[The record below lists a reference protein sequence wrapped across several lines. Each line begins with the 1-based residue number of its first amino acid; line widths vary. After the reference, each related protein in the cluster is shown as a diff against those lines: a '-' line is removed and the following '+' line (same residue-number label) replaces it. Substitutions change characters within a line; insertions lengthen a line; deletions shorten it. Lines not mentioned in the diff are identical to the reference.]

1 MESQTILLIFLAA
14 ISALG
19 IAVFQYLKS
28 KKERTKRSFMLA
40 LLRFVSIFG
49 ILLLLINPKFTNTS
63 YVLEKSNLVL
73 AVDNSQSIN
82 YFKSTDEV
90 TTFVASIRENK
101 NIQEKYN
108 ISTFTFGNTLKAQD
122 TFSFSENQTNVTSA
136 FKELQDIYK
145 GKVAPTVIITDGN
158 QTYGEAYQY
167 AAKKYKQDVYPVIV
181 GDTTS
186 YQDLKISQ
194 LNANRYA
201 FLNNKF
207 PVEII
212 ANYNGNSAVS
222 TKLNVF
228 QNGRV
233 IYSQSLSFS
242 KEKTSEIVQVTL
254 PVTSI
259 GVKTYT
265 VSLQAL
271 DAEKN
276 TVNNKKS
283 FGIEVIDERTNV
295 LILTSIIHPDLGT
308 LKKSIESNEQR
319 NVTIKNSD
327 EPDINLKDY
336 QAVLLYQPNVSF
348 KPYYETIKT
357 LGINTFTIT
366 GTRTDYRFLN
376 DNGELFT
383 RELSAQVEDYQAEF
397 NSNFSTFQVDDIG
410 FSNFPPLVD
419 EFGEVSIKKAHT
431 PLLMQTISG
440 LPTGS
445 SLLTTIEDGT
455 QRHAVLFGEGIWRW
469 RAQSYLDNQSFE
481 PFDEFV
487 GKLIQYLAS
496 KERRNRLNINYNSFY
511 NGGDNIV
518 IAAQYFD
525 KNYEF
530 DARAKLSMVVI
541 GERNNTRQEIPMVLK
556 NNRYEVDLSSLTPD
570 SYKFSVTVAGESIS
584 RSGNFEIIE
593 FNVEQQFLSAN
604 VTPLQQ
610 IATNTN
616 KELYS
621 MGNSAQL
628 ITNLL
633 ENETYNPIQKQQKQ
647 IKPLIDWYYLLG
659 IIILTLSFEWFIR
672 KYNGLI

>member
-19 IAVFQYLKS
+19 IAVFQYLKP

-90 TTFVASIRENK
+90 TAFVASIRENK

-122 TFSFSENQTNVTSA
+122 TFSFSENQTDVTSA

-233 IYSQSLSFS
+233 IYSQPLSFS

-308 LKKSIESNEQR
+308 LKKAIESNEQR
-319 NVTIKNSD
+319 NVTIKKSD

-445 SLLTTIEDGT
+445 SLLTTIEDGA

-659 IIILTLSFEWFIR
+659 IIILTLSLEWFIR

>member
-63 YVLEKSNLVL
+63 YILEKSNLVL

-90 TTFVASIRENK
+90 TAFVASIRENK
-101 NIQEKYN
+101 YIQEKYN

-233 IYSQSLSFS
+233 IYSKPLSFS

-308 LKKSIESNEQR
+308 LKKAIESNEQR
-319 NVTIKNSD
+319 NVTIKKSD

-445 SLLTTIEDGT
+445 SLLTTIEDGA

-659 IIILTLSFEWFIR
+659 IIILTLSLEWFIR

>member
-28 KKERTKRSFMLA
+28 KKERTKRSYMLA

-90 TTFVASIRENK
+90 TAFVASIRENK

-233 IYSQSLSFS
+233 IYSKPLSFS

-308 LKKSIESNEQR
+308 LKKAIESNEQR
-319 NVTIKNSD
+319 NVTIKKSD

-366 GTRTDYRFLN
+366 GTRTDHRFLN

-445 SLLTTIEDGT
+445 SLLTTIEDGA

-518 IAAQYFD
+518 LAAQYFD

-604 VTPLQQ
+604 VTSLQQ

-659 IIILTLSFEWFIR
+659 IIILTLSLEWFIR

>member
-90 TTFVASIRENK
+90 TAFVASIRENK

-108 ISTFTFGNTLKAQD
+108 ISTFTFGNKLKAQD
-122 TFSFSENQTNVTSA
+122 TFSFSENQTDVTSA

-233 IYSQSLSFS
+233 IYSKPLSFS

-308 LKKSIESNEQR
+308 LKKAIVSNEQR
-319 NVTIKNSD
+319 NVTIKKSD

-445 SLLTTIEDGT
+445 SLLTTIEDGA

-518 IAAQYFD
+518 LAAQYFD

-584 RSGNFEIIE
+584 RPGNFEIIE

-616 KELYS
+616 KELFS

-659 IIILTLSFEWFIR
+659 IIILTLSLEWFIR

>member
-28 KKERTKRSFMLA
+28 KKERTKRSYMLA

-90 TTFVASIRENK
+90 TAFVASIRENK

-233 IYSQSLSFS
+233 IYSKPLSFS

-308 LKKSIESNEQR
+308 LKKAIESNEQR
-319 NVTIKNSD
+319 NVTIKKSD

-445 SLLTTIEDGT
+445 SLLTTIEDGA
-455 QRHAVLFGEGIWRW
+455 QRHAILFGEGIWRW
-469 RAQSYLDNQSFE
+469 RSQSYLDNQSFE

-518 IAAQYFD
+518 LAAQYFD

-604 VTPLQQ
+604 VTSLQQ

-659 IIILTLSFEWFIR
+659 IIILTLSLEWFIR

>member
-90 TTFVASIRENK
+90 TAFVASIRENK

-108 ISTFTFGNTLKAQD
+108 ISTFTFGNKLKAQD

-233 IYSQSLSFS
+233 IYSKPLSFS

-308 LKKSIESNEQR
+308 LKKAIESNEQR
-319 NVTIKNSD
+319 NVTIKKSD

-348 KPYYETIKT
+348 KSYYETIKT

-410 FSNFPPLVD
+410 FSNFSPLVD

-445 SLLTTIEDGT
+445 SLLTTIEDGA

-570 SYKFSVTVAGESIS
+570 SYKFSVSVAGESIS

-659 IIILTLSFEWFIR
+659 IIILTLSLEWFIR

>member
-63 YVLEKSNLVL
+63 YILEKSNLVL

-90 TTFVASIRENK
+90 TAFVASIRENK

-108 ISTFTFGNTLKAQD
+108 ISTFTFGNTLKARD

-136 FKELQDIYK
+136 LKELQDIYK

-158 QTYGEAYQY
+158 QTYGEAYLY

-212 ANYNGNSAVS
+212 ANFNGNSAVS

-233 IYSQSLSFS
+233 IYSQPLSFS

-319 NVTIKNSD
+319 NVTIKKSD

-357 LGINTFTIT
+357 LGINTFIIT

-419 EFGEVSIKKAHT
+419 EFGEVSIKKTHT

-445 SLLTTIEDGT
+445 SLLTTIEDGA
-455 QRHAVLFGEGIWRW
+455 QRHAILFGEGIWRW
-469 RAQSYLDNQSFE
+469 RSQSYLDNQSFE

-556 NNRYEVDLSSLTPD
+556 NNRYEVDLSSLPPD

-659 IIILTLSFEWFIR
+659 IIILTLSLEWFIR

>member
-28 KKERTKRSFMLA
+28 KKERTKRSYMLA

-90 TTFVASIRENK
+90 TAFVASIRENK

-233 IYSQSLSFS
+233 IYSQPLSFS

-308 LKKSIESNEQR
+308 LKKAIESNEQR
-319 NVTIKNSD
+319 NVTIKKSD

-366 GTRTDYRFLN
+366 GTRTDHRFLN

-445 SLLTTIEDGT
+445 SLLTTIEDGA

-518 IAAQYFD
+518 LAAQYFD

-659 IIILTLSFEWFIR
+659 IIILTLSLEWFIR

>member
-90 TTFVASIRENK
+90 TAFVASIRENK

-233 IYSQSLSFS
+233 IYSKPLSFS

-308 LKKSIESNEQR
+308 LKKAIESNEQR
-319 NVTIKNSD
+319 NVTIKKSD

-348 KPYYETIKT
+348 KSYYETIKT

-445 SLLTTIEDGT
+445 SLLTTIEDGA

-518 IAAQYFD
+518 LAAQYFD

-530 DARAKLSMVVI
+530 DARAKLSMIVI

-659 IIILTLSFEWFIR
+659 IIILTLSLEWCIR
-672 KYNGLI
+672 KFIGLI

>member
-90 TTFVASIRENK
+90 TAFVASIRENK

-158 QTYGEAYQY
+158 QTYGEAYLY

-233 IYSQSLSFS
+233 IYSQPLSFS

-308 LKKSIESNEQR
+308 LKKAIESNEQR
-319 NVTIKNSD
+319 NVTIKKSD

-366 GTRTDYRFLN
+366 GTRTDHRFLN

-445 SLLTTIEDGT
+445 SLLTTIEDGA

-518 IAAQYFD
+518 LAAQYFD

-604 VTPLQQ
+604 VTSLQQ

-659 IIILTLSFEWFIR
+659 IIILTLSLEWFIR

>member
-63 YVLEKSNLVL
+63 YVLKKSNLVL

-90 TTFVASIRENK
+90 TAFVASIRENK

-233 IYSQSLSFS
+233 IYSKPLSFS

-308 LKKSIESNEQR
+308 LKKAIESNEQR
-319 NVTIKNSD
+319 NVTIKKSD

-348 KPYYETIKT
+348 
-357 LGINTFTIT
+357 
-366 GTRTDYRFLN
+366 
-376 DNGELFT
+376 
-383 RELSAQVEDYQAEF
+383 
-397 NSNFSTFQVDDIG
+397 
-410 FSNFPPLVD
+410 
-419 EFGEVSIKKAHT
+419 
-431 PLLMQTISG
+431 
-440 LPTGS
+440 
-445 SLLTTIEDGT
+445 
-455 QRHAVLFGEGIWRW
+455 
-469 RAQSYLDNQSFE
+469 
-481 PFDEFV
+481 
-487 GKLIQYLAS
+487 
-496 KERRNRLNINYNSFY
+496 
-511 NGGDNIV
+511 
-518 IAAQYFD
+518 
-525 KNYEF
+525 
-530 DARAKLSMVVI
+530 
-541 GERNNTRQEIPMVLK
+541 IP
-556 NNRYEVDLSSLTPD
+556 
-570 SYKFSVTVAGESIS
+570 
-584 RSGNFEIIE
+584 
-593 FNVEQQFLSAN
+593 
-604 VTPLQQ
+604 
-610 IATNTN
+610 
-616 KELYS
+616 
-621 MGNSAQL
+621 
-628 ITNLL
+628 
-633 ENETYNPIQKQQKQ
+633 
-647 IKPLIDWYYLLG
+647 
-659 IIILTLSFEWFIR
+659 
-672 KYNGLI
+672 

>member
-90 TTFVASIRENK
+90 TAFVASIRENI
-101 NIQEKYN
+101 NIQKKYN
-108 ISTFTFGNTLKAQD
+108 ISTFTFGNKLKAQD

-233 IYSQSLSFS
+233 IYSQPLSFS

-308 LKKSIESNEQR
+308 LKKAIESNEQR
-319 NVTIKNSD
+319 NVTIKKSD

-445 SLLTTIEDGT
+445 SLLTTIEDGA

-481 PFDEFV
+481 AFDEFV

-659 IIILTLSFEWFIR
+659 IIILTLSLEWFIR

>member
-63 YVLEKSNLVL
+63 YVLKKSNLVL

-90 TTFVASIRENK
+90 TAFVASIRENK

-233 IYSQSLSFS
+233 IYSKPLSFS

-308 LKKSIESNEQR
+308 LKKAIESNEQR
-319 NVTIKNSD
+319 NVTIKKSD

-445 SLLTTIEDGT
+445 SLLTTIEDGA

-659 IIILTLSFEWFIR
+659 IIILTLSLEWFIR

>member
-1 MESQTILLIFLAA
+1 MESQTTLLIFLAA

-90 TTFVASIRENK
+90 TAFVASIRENK
-101 NIQEKYN
+101 NIQKKYN
-108 ISTFTFGNTLKAQD
+108 ISTFTFGNKLKAQD

-233 IYSQSLSFS
+233 IYSQPLSFS

-308 LKKSIESNEQR
+308 LKKAIESNEQR
-319 NVTIKNSD
+319 NVTIKKSD

-445 SLLTTIEDGT
+445 SLLTTIEDGA

-570 SYKFSVTVAGESIS
+570 SYKFSVSVAGESIS

-659 IIILTLSFEWFIR
+659 IIILTLSLEWFIR

>member
-63 YVLEKSNLVL
+63 YILEKSNLVL

-90 TTFVASIRENK
+90 TAFVASIRENK

-233 IYSQSLSFS
+233 IYSKPLSFS

-308 LKKSIESNEQR
+308 LKKAIESNEQR
-319 NVTIKNSD
+319 NVTIKKSD

-445 SLLTTIEDGT
+445 SLLTTIEDGA

-659 IIILTLSFEWFIR
+659 IIILTLSLEWFIR

>member
-63 YVLEKSNLVL
+63 YELEKSNLVL

-90 TTFVASIRENK
+90 TAFVASIRENK

-108 ISTFTFGNTLKAQD
+108 ISIFTFGNTLKAQD
-122 TFSFSENQTNVTSA
+122 TFSFSENQTDVTSA

-233 IYSQSLSFS
+233 IYSKPLSFS

-308 LKKSIESNEQR
+308 LKKAIESNEQR
-319 NVTIKNSD
+319 NVTIKKSD

-445 SLLTTIEDGT
+445 SLLTTIEDGA

-616 KELYS
+616 KELFS

-659 IIILTLSFEWFIR
+659 IIILTLSLEWFIR

>member
-1 MESQTILLIFLAA
+1 MESQTTLLIFLAA

-19 IAVFQYLKS
+19 IAVFQYLKP

-90 TTFVASIRENK
+90 TAFVASIRENK

-122 TFSFSENQTNVTSA
+122 TFSFSENQTDVTSA

-233 IYSQSLSFS
+233 IYSQPLSFS

-308 LKKSIESNEQR
+308 LKKAIESNEQR
-319 NVTIKNSD
+319 NVTIKKSD

-445 SLLTTIEDGT
+445 SLLTTIEDGA

-659 IIILTLSFEWFIR
+659 IIILTLSLEWFIR

>member
-90 TTFVASIRENK
+90 TAFVASIRENK

-108 ISTFTFGNTLKAQD
+108 ISTFTFGNKLKAQD
-122 TFSFSENQTNVTSA
+122 TFSFSENQTDVTSA

-233 IYSQSLSFS
+233 IYSKPLSFS

-308 LKKSIESNEQR
+308 LKKAIVSNEQR
-319 NVTIKNSD
+319 NVTIKKSD

-445 SLLTTIEDGT
+445 SLLTTIEDGA

-518 IAAQYFD
+518 LAAQYFD

-616 KELYS
+616 KELFS

-659 IIILTLSFEWFIR
+659 IIILTLSLEWFIR

>member
-40 LLRFVSIFG
+40 LLRFVTIFG

-90 TTFVASIRENK
+90 TAFVASIRENK

-233 IYSQSLSFS
+233 IYSQPLSFS

-276 TVNNKKS
+276 IVNNKKS

-295 LILTSIIHPDLGT
+295 LILTSIIHPDLGA
-308 LKKSIESNEQR
+308 LKKAIESNEQR
-319 NVTIKNSD
+319 NITIKKSD

-348 KPYYETIKT
+348 KPYYETIKA

-445 SLLTTIEDGT
+445 SLLTTIEDGA
-455 QRHAVLFGEGIWRW
+455 QRHAILFGEGIWRW

-556 NNRYEVDLSSLTPD
+556 II
-570 SYKFSVTVAGESIS
+570 GS
-584 RSGNFEIIE
+584 R
-593 FNVEQQFLSAN
+593 
-604 VTPLQQ
+604 
-610 IATNTN
+610 
-616 KELYS
+616 
-621 MGNSAQL
+621 
-628 ITNLL
+628 
-633 ENETYNPIQKQQKQ
+633 
-647 IKPLIDWYYLLG
+647 
-659 IIILTLSFEWFIR
+659 
-672 KYNGLI
+672 

>member
-90 TTFVASIRENK
+90 TAFVASIRENK

-233 IYSQSLSFS
+233 IYSKPLSFS

-308 LKKSIESNEQR
+308 LKKAIESNEQR
-319 NVTIKNSD
+319 NVTIKKSD

-348 KPYYETIKT
+348 KSYYETIKT

-445 SLLTTIEDGT
+445 SLLTTIEDGA

-518 IAAQYFD
+518 LAAQYFD

-530 DARAKLSMVVI
+530 DARAKLSMIVI

-659 IIILTLSFEWFIR
+659 IIILTLSLEWFIR

>member
-63 YVLEKSNLVL
+63 YVLKKSNLVL

-90 TTFVASIRENK
+90 TAFVASIRENK

-233 IYSQSLSFS
+233 IYSKPLSFS

-308 LKKSIESNEQR
+308 LKKAIESNEQR
-319 NVTIKNSD
+319 NVTIKKSD

-445 SLLTTIEDGT
+445 SLLTTIEDGA

-530 DARAKLSMVVI
+530 DARAKLSMIVI

-584 RSGNFEIIE
+584 RSGNFQIIE

-659 IIILTLSFEWFIR
+659 IIILTLSLEWFIR

>member
-63 YVLEKSNLVL
+63 YVLKKSNLVL

-90 TTFVASIRENK
+90 TAFVASIRENK

-233 IYSQSLSFS
+233 IYSKPLSFS

-308 LKKSIESNEQR
+308 LKKAIESNEQR
-319 NVTIKNSD
+319 NVTIKKSD

-445 SLLTTIEDGT
+445 SLLTTIEDGA

-584 RSGNFEIIE
+584 RSGNFQIIE

-659 IIILTLSFEWFIR
+659 IIILTLSLEWFIR

>member
-90 TTFVASIRENK
+90 TAFVASIRENK

-233 IYSQSLSFS
+233 IYSQPLSFS

-308 LKKSIESNEQR
+308 LKKAIESNEQR
-319 NVTIKNSD
+319 NVTIKKSD

-445 SLLTTIEDGT
+445 SLLTTIEDGA

-659 IIILTLSFEWFIR
+659 IIILTLSLEWFIR

>member
-49 ILLLLINPKFTNTS
+49 VLLLLINPKFTNTS

-90 TTFVASIRENK
+90 TAFVASIRENK

-233 IYSQSLSFS
+233 IYSQPLSFS

-308 LKKSIESNEQR
+308 LKKAIESNEQR
-319 NVTIKNSD
+319 NVTIKKSD

-397 NSNFSTFQVDDIG
+397 NSNFSTFQVDNIG

-445 SLLTTIEDGT
+445 SLLTTIEDGA

-659 IIILTLSFEWFIR
+659 IIILTLSLEWFIR

>member
-108 ISTFTFGNTLKAQD
+108 ISTFTFGNKLKAQD

-319 NVTIKNSD
+319 NVTIKKSD